1 MVHKVLVEKE
11 TRKDVAKEMRV
22 SPAVVSRHVCSFKRA
37 GHMEQ
42 LLEKVEQEELKQQV
56 VKTMVECMILED
68 QIIDSAESVAKRI
81 KEEVDVDIKPWY
93 IRKVMSKS
101 MGMSYRKILKASF
114 HVNSSQNVILRQQWA
129 LKFIEMWEAGYTFL
143 NVDETWLGMSDF
155 RRMKWREKGTSN
167 AVPSVVMAPRIS
179 MIVGVDTSGNSY
191 VTLT

>member
-1 MVHKVLVEKE
+1 M
-11 TRKDVAKEMRV
+11 
-22 SPAVVSRHVCSFKRA
+22 
-37 GHMEQ
+37 
-42 LLEKVEQEELKQQV
+42 
-56 VKTMVECMILED
+56 TMVECMMLED
-68 QIIDSAESVAKRI
+68 KIIDSAESVGKRI